1 MKSFLRPLSAAYA
14 FLAIIAAISAF
25 SLTKTLESDQYT
37 AGNHAVLI
45 TDTSPKISGEQY
57 WEALQK
63 FSDTENIPIALSKP
77 DLTTAFTNNTFYA
90 TNADIYAQGFNRE
103 ITTEFRPLSEITTND
118 PRGQYTIVGDTEA
131 KEKFLSFIRELGFEV
146 IEREH
151 LLIDYL
157 FMDQTV
163 HTVLISLVF
172 LGLVSLAGVVFTAR
186 EQAIIRL
193 HGLNASWS
201 FVSMNRQSA
210 RFTLIVFAIVNIAGL
225 IFLGFYNQFSG
236 FSLFAPV
243 YVTILGLG
251 LAAICTGLMAG
262 ITSLRLL
269 SLLSALKG
277 QLPGK
282 VLIAITS
289 AVKVFTL
296 YMLTFTL
303 IFAVSLFKERSLQ
316 ESEATLW
323 QNYQNLTQIL
333 INAGVEDYAEH
344 LAPSLRDSDLR
355 EEIVLA
361 DMLSIGDHLN
371 FSPAILAN
379 RKFAELNGIQVDQQ
393 DDSII
398 IASPPN
404 TSDSQLRSALE
415 LIDFERELAG
425 EAAAS
430 TNISYQELPRGKEV
444 FTFAITSM
452 IFQPRATT
460 SDSIIIILP
469 PGLTAL
475 SDRNLAAK
483 ATQGSVLY
491 VAPDKVP
498 KINTVGGYSTAAE
511 RLALAQSNL
520 NHELRQSLS
529 NLSLLCVLLG
539 VIIVAEVLVYRTRHA
554 RRLQVH
560 QLLGVR
566 WLRTHGLSFVA
577 DCVFALLPLY
587 FLLRIHLELQR
598 DLQSGSPAAFELA
611 RTQPITATIVALA
624 VLASVAGLAISTL
637 GKKFQRAYRE

>member
-1 MKSFLRPLSAAYA
+1 MKFLLRPLSAAYA

-25 SLTKTLESDQYT
+25 SITKTLESDQYT

-57 WEALQK
+57 WEALQE
-63 FSDTENIPIALSKP
+63 FSDGESIPIALFKP
-77 DLTTAFTNNTFYA
+77 DLTTAFTNNIFYA
-90 TNADIYAQGFNRE
+90 TNVEVYAQGFNRE
-103 ITTEFRPLSEITTND
+103 ITTEFRTLSEITTND
-118 PRGQYTIVGDTEA
+118 PRGQYTIVGDSEA

-146 IEREH
+146 IEREYWLIEN
-151 LLIDYL
+151 LL
-157 FMDQTV
+157 MDQTV

-193 HGLNASWS
+193 HGLNAFWS

-210 RFTLIVFAIVNIAGL
+210 RFALIAFAIVNIAGL

-251 LAAICTGLMAG
+251 LAAICMGLLVG
-262 ITSLRLL
+262 IASLRLL
-269 SLLSALKG
+269 PLLSALKG

-282 VLIAITS
+282 VLITITS

-296 YMLTFTL
+296 YMFTFTL

-323 QNYQNLTQIL
+323 QDHQNLTQIL

-361 DMLSIGDHLN
+361 DMLNIGDHLN
-371 FSPAILAN
+371 FSRAILAN
-379 RKFAELNGIQVDQQ
+379 RKFAELNGIQVDPQ
-393 DDSII
+393 DDSIV
-398 IASPPN
+398 IASPPG
-404 TSDSQLRSALE
+404 TSDSQLRSVLE

-430 TNISYQELPRGKEV
+430 TNISYQELPKGKEA
-444 FTFAITSM
+444 FTFAITSI

-491 VAPDKVP
+491 VSPDKVP
-498 KINTVGGYSTAAE
+498 KIK
-511 RLALAQSNL
+511 L
-520 NHELRQSLS
+520 
-529 NLSLLCVLLG
+529 
-539 VIIVAEVLVYRTRHA
+539 
-554 RRLQVH
+554 
-560 QLLGVR
+560 
-566 WLRTHGLSFVA
+566 
-577 DCVFALLPLY
+577 
-587 FLLRIHLELQR
+587 
-598 DLQSGSPAAFELA
+598 
-611 RTQPITATIVALA
+611 
-624 VLASVAGLAISTL
+624 
-637 GKKFQRAYRE
+637 